1 MSIKL
6 WDFFSSFI
14 QRGVHRYG
22 EKRKEKKGSR
32 KFPSFKMSNFGV
44 KILLLPQHLLHI
56 VLRARAGQ
64 IPGYASGVRIVL
76 ILMWGSGEAIF
87 SVFDAVQGRVDD
99 FFSPPWYLFISL
111 VHISPCFL
119 FLIISYD
126 QSFFP
131 LPLPL
136 GTIHHLFSSFFFF
149 PPFFLSFVYYL
160 LPIIYLP
167 DLRSRSF
174 YFILP
179 TWACSLRWVE
189 LRVCGVEV
197 PFVWK

>member
-14 QRGVHRYG
+14 QRGVHRHG
-22 EKRKEKKGSR
+22 EKRKGKKGSR

-76 ILMWGSGEAIF
+76 ILMRGSGEAIF
-87 SVFDAVQGRVDD
+87 SVFNAVQGRVDD
-99 FFSPPWYLFISL
+99 FFFPLLDTYLSHSFIFP
-111 VHISPCFL
+111 PCFL

-179 TWACSLRWVE
+179 TWACSLR
-189 LRVCGVEV
+189 
-197 PFVWK
+197 